1 MTVKSRQ
8 TKVLMA
14 LLVSIISGGA
24 ILNALGHNPPS
35 AGAFCLSR
43 YYRLV
48 PVDKEIESQVPFRT
62 DRWRRIEI
70 YYSGG
75 GAEVQ
80 KDTSTDESGRQLRPS
95 GGIVRPQDINCHF
108 IVCDG
113 YIGDDGQIQ
122 STSKWKRQLSVVRQ
136 SQDPLRTS
144 AEIHST
150 LFICIITNNKAN
162 RPTAFQIIRTEA
174 LVQELCR
181 KFEITSGSILYPNN
195 WQ

>member
-14 LLVSIISGGA
+14 LLVSIMSGGA

-35 AGAFCLSR
+35 AGAFCLSQ

-48 PVDKEIESQVPFRT
+48 PVEKAIESEVPCKAK
-62 DRWRRIEI
+62 RWRRIEI

-75 GAEVQ
+75 
-80 KDTSTDESGRQLRPS
+80 ESGIQTDKSTNTEAKKS
-95 GGIVRPQDINCHF
+95 GSFGAIIRPQDINCHF
-108 IVCDG
+108 IICDG
-113 YIGDDGQIQ
+113 YIGNDGQIQ
-122 STSKWKRQLSVVRQ
+122 PTVKWKRQISVVRQ
-136 SQDPLRTS
+136 SQDPTRTP
-144 AEIHST
+144 AENDST
-150 LFICIITNNKAN
+150 LYISIITNDNAN

-181 KFEITSGSILYPNN
+181 RFEITSGSILYPNN

>member
-24 ILNALGHNPPS
+24 ILNALGHNPPP
-35 AGAFCLSR
+35 AGAFCLSQ

-48 PVDKEIESQVPFRT
+48 PVEKAIELRESHAE
-62 DRWRRIEI
+62 RWRRIEI

-75 GAEVQ
+75 GSKAQ
-80 KDTSTDESGRQLRPS
+80 ATAS
-95 GGIVRPQDINCHF
+95 GGESDGQAVSLSGAKGLRDINCHF
-108 IVCDG
+108 FVCDG
-113 YIGDDGQIQ
+113 YIGRDGQIQ
-122 STSKWKRQLSVVRQ
+122 ATEKWKSQSPVTRQ
-136 SQDPLRTS
+136 SQDALRS
-144 AEIHST
+144 PAENAST
-150 LFICIITNNKAN
+150 LFISIITNDKSN

-181 KFEITSGSILYPNN
+181 RFEITSGSILYPNN

>member
-1 MTVKSRQ
+1 
-8 TKVLMA
+8 MA
-14 LLVSIISGGA
+14 LLISIISGGA

-35 AGAFCLSR
+35 AGAFCLSK

-48 PVDKEIESQVPFRT
+48 PVEKAIESKVPYHAE
-62 DRWRRIEI
+62 RWRRIEI
-70 YYSGG
+70 YYSGNG
-75 GAEVQ
+75 SGIRTDSSSDDGA
-80 KDTSTDESGRQLRPS
+80 KQLDSP

-113 YIGDDGQIQ
+113 YIGRDGQIE
-122 STSKWKRQLSVVRQ
+122 STAKWKRQLSVVRQ
-136 SQDPLRTS
+136 SQDELRTQT
-144 AEIHST
+144 EIEGT

-162 RPTAFQIIRTEA
+162 RPTAFQIIRTES

-181 KFEITSGSILYPNN
+181 RFDIIPGSILYPKN